1 VSSLVTGGGGFVGQW
16 LIRELLGR
24 GEKVFGFTFGAPGAI
39 GVLSA
44 GQERQVQW
52 IDGDI
57 RDSVSVG
64 SAIEEAQPD
73 TIFHLAGVTFVPA
86 AGDDPTSTYEV
97 NVLGASRLLAAVA
110 RGKSRGSKGPRV
122 LVVGSAEQYGPHST
136 RASPLAESTPQNP
149 VTVYGASKSAQET
162 IALQAAV
169 GQGLDVVAT
178 RSFNHSGRGQDP
190 RFLLPGLIQRIRT
203 IANAQADRLKIGNTE
218 VVRDF
223 LHVEDVARAYV
234 TLLETGERGHVYN
247 VCSGKG
253 STVRELADL
262 ALRVA
267 GVTATL
273 ERDPGLTRSTDIEW
287 SVGDNRKLRQR
298 TGWAPARGVEDIL
311 RDLWGAAR

>member
-1 VSSLVTGGGGFVGQW
+1 MSSLVTGGGGFVGQW
-16 LIRELLGR
+16 LIRELLDG
-24 GEKVFGFTFGAPGAI
+24 GEKVFGFTLGAPGAL

-44 GQERQVQW
+44 EQERQVRW

-57 RDSVSVG
+57 RDSASVQ

-73 TIFHLAGVTFVPA
+73 TIFHLAAVTFVPA
-86 AGDDPTSTYEV
+86 AGDDPTSTYDV

-110 RGKSRGSKGPRV
+110 RGKFGRSKGPRV
-122 LVVGSAEQYGPHST
+122 LVVGSAEQYGPHEK
-136 RASPLAESTPQNP
+136 RASRLAESTPQKP

-169 GQGLDVVAT
+169 GQGLDVIAT

-190 RFLLPGLIQRIRT
+190 RFLLPALIQRIRS
-203 IANAQADRLKIGNTE
+203 IANAQTDRLKIGNTE

-223 LHVEDVARAYV
+223 LHVEDVVRAYV
-234 TLLETGERGHVYN
+234 ALLETGERGQVYN
-247 VCSGKG
+247 VCSGEG

-267 GVTATL
+267 GVEATI
-273 ERDPGLTRSTDIEW
+273 ERDPGLTRATDIGW
-287 SVGDNRKLRQR
+287 LVGDNSKLRQR
-298 TGWAPARGVEDIL
+298 TGWAPARGVEDII